1 VIKEMNRKIKALFCW
16 HDYETVTRVF
26 SGFCDVKGR
35 SLSVFFAKKTCK
47 KCGKVKFDIP
57 L

>member
-1 VIKEMNRKIKALFCW
+1 MIKEMNRKIKALFCW